1 MSDAFREPTPE
12 EIRLATLQF
21 MGQNLGDLK
30 ALDKHI
36 VSKNPTLQG
45 LSLNAEGILKTIPF
59 QENQSQP
66 QPQRVPAVHIQ
77 PPMQQAQPPII
88 SRIPIALESSDKIAL
103 SLDRIAVCLEKI
115 QEITK
120 DTLTILSKTS
130 K

>member
-1 MSDAFREPTPE
+1 MSEAFREPTPE

-45 LSLNAEGILKTIPF
+45 LSLNAEGILKTIPL

-66 QPQRVPAVHIQ
+66 QPQRVPTLHAQ

-88 SRIPIALESSDKIAL
+88 TRIPITPESSDKIAL